1 MELCERVKNG
11 QYKADELPPGATL
24 LVLVFSLLGLW
35 NAAGAAAIDRLMQ
48 ADTPLGPVSEL
59 LRRRRRERDVEFAQ
73 EWRKKAAVAL
83 VNALGTMICRHIQK
97 ALLAAGVPHTHDLYC
112 AVWGFS
118 RDQTADER
126 EAAAYLGGRDRDDVR
141 SHELMDRRLINGQFR
156 RGAMG
161 APWGQDD
168 SSDHTVAGAS
178 VAAPCNQ
185 NQECNK
191 T

>member
-1 MELCERVKNG
+1 
-11 QYKADELPPGATL
+11 
-24 LVLVFSLLGLW
+24 
-35 NAAGAAAIDRLMQ
+35 MQ
-48 ADTPLGPVSEL
+48 SIVIQL
-59 LRRRRRERDVEFAQ
+59 
-73 EWRKKAAVAL
+73 
-83 VNALGTMICRHIQK
+83 HIQK

-161 APWGQDD
+161 GAPPQKCGPPSVSTPSVTRD
-168 SSDHTVAGAS
+168 SAAAALLAPTS
-178 VAAPCNQ
+178 V
-185 NQECNK
+185 
-191 T
+191 